1 VASLSSDHRGG
12 RLSSLRGAVATVLEC
27 LGVKPEENFLVITDP
42 ARRSIADAL
51 VDRARALG
59 AETVLIEMTER
70 ETHGTEPPPQV
81 AAAMSACDALV
92 APTTKSL
99 SHTEARRVATERG
112 VRIATMPGITEDM
125 LVRTMSADYREVARL
140 SNALAKAL
148 TGGSEVRVT
157 SSAGT
162 DASFTIDGRQGISD
176 DGDLTSKG
184 AFGNLPAGE
193 GFVAPVEG
201 ATQGRIVFDG
211 SIASIG
217 ILDEPLVADVEDG
230 YAKSFSGA
238 RAPEFKSL
246 LERYGKEAFAVAELG
261 IGTNRA
267 ARLTGNILED
277 EKILGTI
284 HVAFGDN
291 HSIGGAIR
299 VPSHQDGIVRAATI
313 AVDGTRVMDSGNL
326 LIP

>member
-1 VASLSSDHRGG
+1 V
-12 RLSSLRGAVATVLEC
+12 V
-27 LGVKPEENFLVITDP
+27 TDP
-42 ARRSIADAL
+42 ARRGIADAL

-112 VRIATMPGITEDM
+112 ARIATMPGITEDM
-125 LVRTMSADYREVARL
+125 LVRTMGADYREIARL
-140 SNALAKAL
+140 SEALSQAL
-148 TGGSEVRVT
+148 TSGREVRVT
-157 SSAGT
+157 SPAGT
-162 DASFTIDGRQGISD
+162 DATFAIDGRQGIAD
-176 DGDLTSKG
+176 AGDLTSKG

-217 ILDEPLVADVEDG
+217 ILDEPLAADIENG
-230 YAKSFSGA
+230 YATDFSGP
-238 RAPEFKSL
+238 RAQEFKSL
-246 LERYGKEAFAVAELG
+246 LARYGREAFAVAELG

-291 HSIGGAIR
+291 HSIGGTIR
-299 VPSHQDGIVRAATI
+299 VPSHQDGIVRAATV